1 MPGYSQSL
9 CGNLNFH
16 SPIGGVVLV
25 VVDVAVAWIK
35 LPHNALVAS
44 LQIAMYA
51 ASPRRQGPI
60 KPSFIGVSVFNLN
73 PHC

>member
-1 MPGYSQSL
+1 VPSYSQLL
-9 CGNLNFH
+9 CSNLNFH

-44 LQIAMYA
+44 LAKTLLLPVFACIAL
-51 ASPRRQGPI
+51 
-60 KPSFIGVSVFNLN
+60 V
-73 PHC
+73 HCHVCVKRVCYVKQ